1 MIKLGYYR
9 ALKTIKA
16 AALPEYPNGSRD
28 IQHLPERNVHRCG
41 GHVDEED
48 KLNNDSLSD
57 LGRHAEK
64 NKLNDKTSSS
74 LGQRR
79 SLTFFFIDIFGI
91 IFLRSYRLVSSG
103 IRWYSVV
110 FFSNAI

>member
-64 NKLNDKTSSS
+64 NKLNDKTSPS

-79 SLTFFFIDIFGI
+79 FLTFFIGIFGLF
-91 IFLRSYRLVSSG
+91 FLRSYTFVSFG
-103 IRWYSVV
+103 IQWY
-110 FFSNAI
+110 FFF